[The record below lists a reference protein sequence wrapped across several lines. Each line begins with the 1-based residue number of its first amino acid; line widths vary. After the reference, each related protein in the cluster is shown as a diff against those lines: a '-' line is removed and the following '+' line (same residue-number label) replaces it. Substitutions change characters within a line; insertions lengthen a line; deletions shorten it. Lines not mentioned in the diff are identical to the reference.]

1 MKIQSLPKDLLAE
14 VIHYIADYESLD
26 GLRENLAADFTQED
40 IRGALRE
47 VAVQLL
53 KEIEEEKE
61 SGRSEISTRL
71 LSQESKE
78 LLSSLSPLEGKKLL
92 KAFGFLDN

>member
-26 GLRENLAADFTQED
+26 GLRENLAADFTQGAV
-40 IRGALRE
+40 RGALRE

-53 KEIEEEKE
+53 TEVEEEKE
-61 SGRSEISTRL
+61 AGRPEVSAGL
-71 LSQESKE
+71 LSRESKE